1 MISANTRIERFAMT
15 PTRRK
20 MMADLED
27 RKKAMEDQYFQDAE
41 RSLKLKSRR
50 DRLLAKWIAG
60 LIGRDDI
67 AGYADEITD
76 ARFKGGGDPGVLSKA
91 LSDLQAA
98 GHNISEQDL
107 AAKMRELMVEAAE
120 QL

>member
-1 MISANTRIERFAMT
+1 
-15 PTRRK
+15 
-20 MMADLED
+20 MADFRD

-41 RSLKLKSRR
+41 RTLKLKSRH

-60 LIGRDDI
+60 LIGRDDV

-76 ARFKGGGDPGVLSKA
+76 ARFKGGGDAGVLSKA
-91 LSDLQAA
+91 LADLQAA
-98 GHNISEQDL
+98 GHSISEQDV
-107 AAKMRELMVEAAE
+107 AAKMREFMVEAAE